1 MTDLINAAFH
11 GITIALLL
19 LHFVDAK
26 HQSEINKMQN
36 RRIDNLQRKVNKPQ
50 DGFNKE
56 DTNIDRK

>member
-11 GITIALLL
+11 GLTVAIVI

-36 RRIDNLQRKVNKPQ
+36 RRIDKLQRTVNEL
-50 DGFNKE
+50 E
-56 DTNIDRK
+56 DTNNDRK

>member
-1 MTDLINAAFH
+1 MTDLINAVFH

-36 RRIDNLQRKVNKPQ
+36 RRIDNLQRKVNELEEVK
-50 DGFNKE
+50 
-56 DTNIDRK
+56 